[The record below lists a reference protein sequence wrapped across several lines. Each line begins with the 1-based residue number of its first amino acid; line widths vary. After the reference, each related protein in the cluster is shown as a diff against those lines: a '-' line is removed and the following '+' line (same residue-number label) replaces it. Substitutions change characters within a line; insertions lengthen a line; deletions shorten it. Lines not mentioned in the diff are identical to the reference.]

1 MNLSERSINLQSWW
15 VASELLRRHPELELV
30 ETHPGGGLY
39 DCLTIIGERGMNELH
54 IDLNRVGRMHVHTP
68 MASRFDRTRWG
79 IEHPVEW
86 STERDQTDRRL
97 IPRFLEDAVGLAS
110 PTQTPVSTPKSL
122 AFRVI
127 YQLLL
132 FALNE
137 EAEWD
142 ARNAQLD
149 SSGMMSDNELPYF
162 DNIES
167 AQDALHRG
175 TTVSGQAISR
185 YDFWGMLRDGRCL
198 GLIQT
203 DGTLH
208 LPGHDPV
215 PLMSVYNANKRD
227 ILPTAMEIRDLLTA

>member
-1 MNLSERSINLQSWW
+1 MNLSERLINLQSWW

-39 DCLTIIGERGMNELH
+39 DCLTIIGERGPHELH
-54 IDLNRVGRMHVHTP
+54 IDLNRAGRMHVHSP

-86 STERDQTDRRL
+86 STERDQSDRRL
-97 IPRFLEDAVGLAS
+97 IPRFLEDAVGLAA
-110 PTQTPVSTPKSL
+110 PAQTPVTTPKSL
-122 AFRVI
+122 AFRMI

-137 EAEWD
+137 GAGWV

-149 SSGMMSDNELPYF
+149 SGDMTSNYELPYF

-167 AQDALHRG
+167 AQGALRRG
-175 TTVSGQAISR
+175 KSHNGQAISR
-185 YDFWGMLRDGRCL
+185 YDFWGMLRDDRCL

-208 LPGHDPV
+208 LPGRDPV
-215 PLMSVYNANKRD
+215 SLMSVYNTNKRD
-227 ILPTAMEIRDLLTA
+227 ILPTAMEIRRLLTA

>member
-1 MNLSERSINLQSWW
+1 MNLSERLINLQSWW
-15 VASELLRRHPELELV
+15 VASELLRRHPELQLV
-30 ETHPGGGLY
+30 ETHPSGGLY
-39 DCLTIIGERGMNELH
+39 DCLTIIGERGTHELH

-68 MASRFDRTRWG
+68 MASKFDRTRWG

-97 IPRFLEDAVGLAS
+97 IARFLEDAVGLAA
-110 PTQTPVSTPKSL
+110 PTQTPVTTPKSL
-122 AFRVI
+122 AFRAI

-149 SSGMMSDNELPYF
+149 SADMMSDYKLPYF
-162 DNIES
+162 DNIKT

-175 TTVSGQAISR
+175 KSHSGQAISR
-185 YDFWGMLRDGRCL
+185 YDFWGMLRDDRCL
-198 GLIQT
+198 GLFQT

-208 LPGHDPV
+208 LPDRDPV
-215 PLMSVYNANKRD
+215 SLMSVYNANKRD
-227 ILPTAMEIRDLLTA
+227 ILPTAMEVRRLLTP